1 MPKKILIKKG
11 MHQVLI
17 LSRLLC
23 RNLYATKINRRKYF
37 PFTHQIFPA
46 VFSFKFYSDFIR
58 TCGFIHYRTILQF
71 SSNHGSFCRKS
82 SNASCYRRN
91 HFTFNGNNCNDK
103 SRNRRERFSKN
114 QKKHR
119 KFHNIFHHF
128 FSCALYNYAPIQQ
141 HSFKIAFSPGRI
153 FQRSKN
159 LSCNLLSRNSIH
171 HYVQPFKRNS
181 SRTWRFKNSNVFCC
195 NCLRSKYCSR
205 FSFHRNFKTQC
216 NGCSAW
222 NCNRTKYKRF
232 SGTFNHQAKKTEF
245 KSFKIRFSS

>member
-1 MPKKILIKKG
+1 MPKKNLIKKG

-46 VFSFKFYSDFIR
+46 VSSFKFYSDFIR
-58 TCGFIHYRTILQF
+58 TCRFIHYRTILQF
-71 SSNHGSFCRKS
+71 SSNHGGFCRKS

-103 SRNRRERFSKN
+103 PRNRRKRFSKN

-128 FSCALYNYAPIQQ
+128 FSCALHNYAPIQQ

-153 FQRSKN
+153 SQRSKN
-159 LSCNLLSRNSIH
+159 LSCNLLSRNSVH
-171 HYVQPFKRNS
+171 H
-181 SRTWRFKNSNVFCC
+181 NV
-195 NCLRSKYCSR
+195 
-205 FSFHRNFKTQC
+205 
-216 NGCSAW
+216 
-222 NCNRTKYKRF
+222 
-232 SGTFNHQAKKTEF
+232 
-245 KSFKIRFSS
+245 